1 MPMAYRS
8 APKQSSGS
16 ILEPYVP
23 YIHRRWAE
31 GCHNTLLQLWRAIK
45 KKGYSGQGGLSPQV
59 LKASAPQVGTTDARA
74 ARAIFPGAKTTFE
87 PPASRRG
94 AWWLLKQ
101 REDLSPERRT
111 FVEQLCQP
119 VSSSEKD
126 TGDCA
131 RLSEESS
138 VSGGPKHPIVDLR
151 LLKTARWPSLK
162 VLLRVPSGTTKQLE

>member
-1 MPMAYRS
+1 MGHSESPFHKPRHGAYVRS
-8 APKQSSGS
+8 CRWLTGALPSKAAAASWSLTFLTSIGVGS
-16 ILEPYVP
+16 KDATTPY
-23 YIHRRWAE
+23 YSCGARSKRRGIA
-31 GCHNTLLQLWRAIK
+31 GKAAVVRRYSRRLCPRLAQLTPEQRAI
-45 KKGYSGQGGLSPQV
+45 Y
-59 LKASAPQVGTTDARA
+59 
-74 ARAIFPGAKTTFE
+74 PGATTN
-87 PPASRRG
+87 
-94 AWWLLKQ
+94 
-101 REDLSPERRT
+101 
-111 FVEQLCQP
+111 VCEQLCQP

>member
-1 MPMAYRS
+1 MAYRS

-31 GCHNTLLQLWRAIK
+31 GCHNALLQLWRRIK
-45 KKGYSGQGGLSPQV
+45 KKGYSGQGGRSPQV
-59 LKASAPQVGTTDARA
+59 LKASAPHVGTTNARA
-74 ARAIFPGAKTTFE
+74 ARAILPGAKTTFE

-111 FVEQLCQP
+111 FVEQLCHLCPEAKRIQ
-119 VSSSEKD
+119 EMAQGFRKN
-126 TGDCA
+126 
-131 RLSEESS
+131 RS
-138 VSGGPKHPIVDLR
+138 VGATWSIR
-151 LLKTARWPSLK
+151 SLA
-162 VLLRVPSGTTKQLE
+162 